1 MGQNPTKAANN
12 IYCQKRKE
20 AAKFNDKLNSR
31 EGASELIGVSPSA
44 LADYELGI
52 TKVVPVDAVIKLA
65 EVYNAPE
72 LLSYYCHN
80 ECPLGDL
87 CYQEPKLK
95 SLDRAV
101 VQFLASMQLG
111 KGAGA
116 ELLSI
121 VADGQIS
128 PSEYQRLEQ
137 SMVLL
142 ENISHCISEL
152 QLRIKKGVPIS
163 GI

>member
-1 MGQNPTKAANN
+1 MGQNPTKAANT

-20 AAKFNDKLNSR
+20 AAKFNDRLNSR
-31 EGASELIGVSPSA
+31 EGASELLGVSPSA

-52 TKVVPVDAVIKLA
+52 TKVVPVDVVVKMA

-72 LLSYYCHN
+72 LMSYYCHN

-95 SLDRAV
+95 SMDRAV
-101 VQFLASMQLG
+101 IQFLASMRLG
-111 KGAGA
+111 EGAGA

-121 VADGQIS
+121 VADGEITQ
-128 PSEYQRLEQ
+128 EEHERLEKN
-137 SMVLL
+137 MMLL
-142 ENISHCISEL
+142 DNIAHCITEL
-152 QLRIKKGVPIS
+152 QLRVRKGI
-163 GI
+163 

>member
-1 MGQNPTKAANN
+1 MGQNPTKAASN

-52 TKVVPVDAVIKLA
+52 TKVVPVDAVIKMA

-87 CYQEPKLK
+87 CYQEQKLK

-128 PSEYQRLEQ
+128 PSEYQGREH

-142 ENISHCISEL
+142 EFISQCIS
-152 QLRIKKGVPIS
+152 
-163 GI
+163 

>member
-1 MGQNPTKAANN
+1 MGQNPTKAASN

-52 TKVVPVDAVIKLA
+52 TKVVPVDAVIKMA

-87 CYQEPKLK
+87 CYQGARSPLRPGTC
-95 SLDRAV
+95 RACP
-101 VQFLASMQLG
+101 AAAPDARG
-111 KGAGA
+111 T
-116 ELLSI
+116 
-121 VADGQIS
+121 
-128 PSEYQRLEQ
+128 R
-137 SMVLL
+137 
-142 ENISHCISEL
+142 C
-152 QLRIKKGVPIS
+152 
-163 GI
+163 

>member
-1 MGQNPTKAANN
+1 MGQNPTKAASN

-52 TKVVPVDAVIKLA
+52 TKVVPVDAVIKMA
-65 EVYNAPE
+65 EVYNAP
-72 LLSYYCHN
+72 
-80 ECPLGDL
+80 
-87 CYQEPKLK
+87 
-95 SLDRAV
+95 
-101 VQFLASMQLG
+101 
-111 KGAGA
+111 

>member
-1 MGQNPTKAANN
+1 MGLNPTKAASN
-12 IYCQKRKE
+12 IFCQKRKE
-20 AAKFNDKLNSR
+20 AAKFNDRLNSR

-52 TKVVPVDAVIKLA
+52 TKVVPVDVVIKMA

-72 LLSYYCHN
+72 LLAHYCHN

-111 KGAGA
+111 ENAGA
-116 ELLSI
+116 QLFAI
-121 VADGQIS
+121 VADGEIT
-128 PSEYQRLEQ
+128 PDEYERLEQ

-142 ENISHCISEL
+142 DNIAHCIAEL
-152 QLRIKKGVPIS
+152 QLRIRKGA
-163 GI
+163 

>member
-1 MGQNPTKAANN
+1 MGQNPSKAASN
-12 IYCQKRKE
+12 IFCQKRKE
-20 AAKFNDKLNSR
+20 AAKFNDRLNSR

-52 TKVVPVDAVIKLA
+52 TKVVPVDVVIKMA

-111 KGAGA
+111 ENAGA
-116 ELLSI
+116 QLLAI
-121 VADGQIS
+121 VADGEIT
-128 PSEYQRLEQ
+128 PDEYERLEQ

-142 ENISHCISEL
+142 DNIAHCIAEL
-152 QLRIKKGVPIS
+152 QLRIRKGA
-163 GI
+163 

>member
-20 AAKFNDKLNSR
+20 AAKFNDRLNSR

-52 TKVVPVDAVIKLA
+52 TKVVPVDAVIKMA

-72 LLSYYCHN
+72 LLAHYCHN

-101 VQFLASMQLG
+101 VQFLASMRLG
-111 KGAGA
+111 EGAGE
-116 ELLSI
+116 ELLTI
-121 VADGQIS
+121 VADGEIT
-128 PSEYQRLEQ
+128 PDEYKRLEQ

-142 ENISHCISEL
+142 DNIAHCIAEL
-152 QLRIKKGVPIS
+152 QLRIRKGV
-163 GI
+163 

>member
-31 EGASELIGVSPSA
+31 EGASEMIGVSPSA

-52 TKVVPVDAVIKLA
+52 TKVVPVDAVIKMA

-72 LLSYYCHN
+72 LLSHYCHN

-95 SLDRAV
+95 SLDRAII
-101 VQFLASMQLG
+101 QFLASMRLG
-111 KGAGA
+111 EGAGA
-116 ELLSI
+116 ELLTI
-121 VADGQIS
+121 VADGEITAD
-128 PSEYQRLEQ
+128 EYERLEQ
-137 SMVLL
+137 SMLL
-142 ENISHCISEL
+142 LDNIAHCIAEL
-152 QLRIKKGVPIS
+152 QLRIRKGA
-163 GI
+163 

>member
-1 MGQNPTKAANN
+1 M
-12 IYCQKRKE
+12 
-20 AAKFNDKLNSR
+20 
-31 EGASELIGVSPSA
+31 
-44 LADYELGI
+44 
-52 TKVVPVDAVIKLA
+52 A